1 MILLSHSAR
10 PASVVD
16 ARDVAGAVVRA
27 AERGRRGERYIVA
40 GRAATLREI
49 VQVLE
54 RVSGFRRRACA

>member
-1 MILLSHSAR
+1 
-10 PASVVD
+10 VVD